1 MIGLTGWGRGLAV
14 ATLIALSA
22 TAAQAQ
28 LKAWPDQQPQAQP
41 QQQTW
46 PGDNRPAAPG
56 AAQPAAVQPPPMNAS
71 PPPGMG
77 PPGGGGF
84 GGGGG
89 MGGPPRENPCMA
101 EFSKLRGNVESAG
114 KVAKAVNDRKGT
126 REEFCKAITGLH
138 NAQTKWVKYAA
149 DNAKSCGIPPDVIT
163 QLKAG
168 ATNLGKMKTNICS
181 GGGTTAGAPA
191 APSLSEALG
200 TATMPTTDDTPR
212 RRGGTLDTLTGAP
225 IR

>member
-1 MIGLTGWGRGLAV
+1 
-14 ATLIALSA
+14 
-22 TAAQAQ
+22 
-28 LKAWPDQQPQAQP
+28 
-41 QQQTW
+41 
-46 PGDNRPAAPG
+46 
-56 AAQPAAVQPPPMNAS
+56 MNAG
-71 PPPGMG
+71 PPPGMSV
-77 PPGGGGF
+77 PGGGGF
-84 GGGGG
+84 GSGGGG

-101 EFSKLRGNVESAG
+101 EFTKLRGDVEKAG
-114 KVAKAVNDRKGT
+114 KVAKAVSDRKGT

-138 NAQTKWVKYAA
+138 NAQVKWVKYTG
-149 DNAKSCGIPPDVIT
+149 DHGKNCGIPPDVIT

-181 GGGTTAGAPA
+181 GGAAAGGAPA

-200 TATMPTTDDTPR
+200 TATMPTTEDAPR

>member
-1 MIGLTGWGRGLAV
+1 M
-14 ATLIALSA
+14 TLGASS
-22 TAAQAQ
+22 AQAQ
-28 LKAWPDQQPQAQP
+28 MKAWPEQQPQAQP

-46 PGDNRPAAPG
+46 PGDNRPAVSG
-56 AAQPAAVQPPPMNAS
+56 AAQPAAAQPPPMNAG
-71 PPPGMG
+71 PPPGMSA
-77 PPGGGGF
+77 PGGGGF
-84 GGGGG
+84 GGGG
-89 MGGPPRENPCMA
+89 MGGPPQQNPCMA
-101 EFSKLRGNVESAG
+101 EFNKLRSGVESAG

-138 NAQTKWVKYAA
+138 NAQTKWVKYTN
-149 DNAKSCGIPPDVIT
+149 DNAKNCGIPPDVIT

-181 GGGTTAGAPA
+181 GGAAGGMPA

>member
-1 MIGLTGWGRGLAV
+1 M
-14 ATLIALSA
+14 TLGASS
-22 TAAQAQ
+22 AQAQ
-28 LKAWPDQQPQAQP
+28 LKAWPDQQPPAQP
-41 QQQTW
+41 GQQAW
-46 PGDNRPAAPG
+46 PGDNRPAASG
-56 AAQPAAVQPPPMNAS
+56 APQAAVVQPPPMNAG
-71 PPPGMG
+71 PPPGM
-77 PPGGGGF
+77 PGGGGF
-84 GGGGG
+84 GGGGGGG

-101 EFSKLRGNVESAG
+101 EFTKLRGNVESAG

-138 NAQTKWVKYAA
+138 TAQVKWVKYAG
-149 DNAKSCGIPPDVIT
+149 DHAKNCGIPPDVIT

-181 GGGTTAGAPA
+181 GGAAAGGAPA
-191 APSLSEALG
+191 TPSLSEALG
-200 TATMPTTDDTPR
+200 TSTMPTTDEAPR